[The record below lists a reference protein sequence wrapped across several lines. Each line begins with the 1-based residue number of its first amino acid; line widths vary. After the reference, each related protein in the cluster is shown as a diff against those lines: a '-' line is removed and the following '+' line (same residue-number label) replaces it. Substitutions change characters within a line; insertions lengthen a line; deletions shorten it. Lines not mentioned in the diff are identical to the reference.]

1 VNAKIVTVHAIPVI
15 VILLC
20 YTIITSNLTFAT
32 NNKDQ
37 HQGQRI
43 MANSS
48 RVTNG
53 DCIGDASVLLQGLP
67 GQTEPSSPSNN
78 NFHCRFSILI
88 PGIGNGTAIP
98 VFDLVRDSY
107 ELIITGLLGETHLG
121 FVSFDSFGPEPS
133 VSRIDIPG
141 IGTGT
146 AMVEQNLEP
155 PFHGTASR
163 NIRYRFRLSPKERD
177 CSCVGD

>member
-1 VNAKIVTVHAIPVI
+1 VNAKIVTLHAIPVI

-20 YTIITSNLTFAT
+20 YTIITSNLTFAA

-37 HQGQRI
+37 HPGQRI

-98 VFDLVRDSY
+98 MFDVVSDTY
-107 ELIITGLLGETHLG
+107 ELIITGLPGETHQG
-121 FVSFDSFGPEPS
+121 FVTFDSFGPNPS
-133 VSRIDIPG
+133 PSRIDIPG

-146 AMVEQNLEP
+146 AILEQILAN
-155 PFHGTASR
+155 
-163 NIRYRFRLSPKERD
+163 
-177 CSCVGD
+177 

>member
-1 VNAKIVTVHAIPVI
+1 MDAKIVTIHAIQVI

-20 YTIITSNLTFAT
+20 YTIITSNLTFAA

-37 HQGQRI
+37 YPGQRI
-43 MANSS
+43 MSNSG
-48 RVTNG
+48 RMTNG
-53 DCIGDASVLLQGLP
+53 DCIGDASVIIQGLP

-88 PGIGNGTAIP
+88 PGIGTGTAIP
-98 VFDLVRDSY
+98 VFYLVRESY
-107 ELIITGLLGETHLG
+107 ELIITGLPGETHLG
-121 FVSFDSFGPEPS
+121 SVSFDSFGPEPS

-146 AMVEQNLEP
+146 AILEQNL
-155 PFHGTASR
+155 A
-163 NIRYRFRLSPKERD
+163 N
-177 CSCVGD
+177 

>member
-1 VNAKIVTVHAIPVI
+1 VDGKIVTAHAIPVI

-20 YTIITSNLTFAT
+20 YAIITSQLSYAA
-32 NNKDQ
+32 NNRDQ
-37 HQGQRI
+37 HPGQRI
-43 MANSS
+43 MANSG
-48 RVTNG
+48 RMTNG
-53 DCIGDASVLLQGLP
+53 DCIGDASVIIQGLP

-88 PGIGNGTAIP
+88 PGIGTGTAIP

-107 ELIITGLLGETHLG
+107 ELIITGLPGETHLG
-121 FVSFDSFGPEPS
+121 SVSFDSFGPEAS

-146 AMVEQNLEP
+146 AILEQDLVN
-155 PFHGTASR
+155 
-163 NIRYRFRLSPKERD
+163 
-177 CSCVGD
+177 